1 MLDFPCLKKRGHK
14 RNEKTSDN
22 GGKPANQST
31 EIIAMNDP
39 KLYLDAVLDFELRH
53 HHPNPDIDDML
64 HGDRTRTDEDG
75 NEIIDEGTPEPPVV
89 IEPEPDPDPPNP
101 NPGPAPNP
109 NPGPSPNTQQGGD
122 SRIEPLTKEKL
133 DALTQPGGVTT
144 GGVFRGGTDDEFLW
158 DGKLVS
164 SSPVN
169 FHVPSLNVGA
179 QTGLLA
185 IYGIN
190 VGEDEHGNV
199 VHSGGDEQL
208 YGGEGN
214 DVLVGGWGADI
225 LDGGPGNDYL
235 FGGLLYVWDGRP
247 ATDREDGESNILM
260 GGPGND
266 YLAGGGEINILNGGP
281 GNDHLV
287 ANGEFS
293 DVLIGGP
300 GRDVFDVAN
309 SDIVKIMDFQ
319 DGEDKILLV
328 SDRGNGY
335 YDGTREYLALYQ
347 LAAKAGVQ
355 FDMGWIATEVDNGVT
370 LPLEQNDNDEL
381 TIEGAYLANLQFEL
395 VNGDL
400 FIV

>member
-1 MLDFPCLKKRGHK
+1 
-14 RNEKTSDN
+14 
-22 GGKPANQST
+22 
-31 EIIAMNDP
+31 MNDP

-109 NPGPSPNTQQGGD
+109 NPNPNPGATPEHTAGGD
-122 SRIEPLTKEKL
+122 SRIEPLTETKL
-133 DALTQPGGVTT
+133 VALTRPIVPT
-144 GGVFRGGTDDEFLW
+144 GGGFRGGDGDEFIF
-158 DGKLVS
+158 DGVS
-164 SSPVN
+164 KRPDYDC
-169 FHVPSLNVGA
+169 PDTPGGY
-179 QTGLLA
+179 QGDLA
-185 IYGIN
+185 DCDVLGHYATYGFN
-190 VGEDEHGNV
+190 D
-199 VHSGGDEQL
+199 GDNQL
-208 YGGEGN
+208 YGGDGN
-214 DVLVGGWGADI
+214 DVLVGGAGDDY

-235 FGGLLYVWDGRP
+235 FGDRLVVYELGAVGDDLSTSPAWGRNYGN
-247 ATDREDGESNILM
+247 ANILM

-266 YLAGGGEINILNGGP
+266 YLAGGGDINILNGGP

-287 ANGEFS
+287 ADGEFS

-328 SDRGNGY
+328 SADPAGY
-335 YDGTREYLALYQ
+335 TDGPTEYLALYQ

-381 TIEGAYLANLQFEL
+381 TIEGAYLSNLQFEL

>member
-1 MLDFPCLKKRGHK
+1 
-14 RNEKTSDN
+14 
-22 GGKPANQST
+22 
-31 EIIAMNDP
+31 MNDP

-109 NPGPSPNTQQGGD
+109 NPGTTPTTQPAGD

-144 GGVFRGGTDDEFLW
+144 GGVFRGGDGDEFIF
-158 DGKLVS
+158 DGETVS
-164 SSPVN
+164 SSNIFSHFYKP
-169 FHVPSLNVGA
+169 
-179 QTGLLA
+179 GLLA
-185 IYGIN
+185 GYGVN
-190 VGEDEHGNV
+190 RGEDEHGNEFY
-199 VHSGGDEQL
+199 SGGDEQL
-208 YGGEGN
+208 YGGGGN
-214 DVLVGGWGADI
+214 DVLVGGYGNDY

-235 FGGLLYVWDGRP
+235 FGGLLLVYDSPPSVVGDDGGT
-247 ATDREDGESNILM
+247 ANILM

-266 YLAGGGEINILNGGP
+266 YLQDGGEFDILNGGP

-287 ANGEFS
+287 S
-293 DVLIGGP
+293 DEAQFAALIGGP
-300 GRDVFDVAN
+300 GRDVFDV
-309 SDIVKIMDFQ
+309 SRGDTVKIMDFQ

-328 SDRGNGY
+328 TARGSGPA
-335 YDGTREYLALYQ
+335 EYLSLYQ

-355 FDMGWIATEVDNGVT
+355 WDMGWIATEVDNGVT
-370 LPLEQNDNDEL
+370 LPLSLSYSEEL
-381 TIEGAYLANLQFEL
+381 TIEGAYLPNLQFEL

>member
-1 MLDFPCLKKRGHK
+1 
-14 RNEKTSDN
+14 
-22 GGKPANQST
+22 
-31 EIIAMNDP
+31 MNDP

-101 NPGPAPNP
+101 NPGPSPNP

-133 DALTQPGGVTT
+133 DALTQPGGVPT
-144 GGVFRGGTDDEFLW
+144 GGVFRGGDGDEFIW

-179 QTGLLA
+179 HTGLLA
-185 IYGIN
+185 IYGVN

-214 DVLVGGWGADI
+214 DVLVGGWGDDY

-235 FGGLLYVWDGRP
+235 FSGLLYVWDGRP
-247 ATDREDGESNILM
+247 ATGRGDDEANILK

-266 YLAGGGEINILNGGP
+266 YLEGGGEIDLLDGGP

-287 ANGEFS
+287 TDATFAA
-293 DVLIGGP
+293 LIGGP
-300 GRDVFDVAN
+300 GRDVFDIT
-309 SDIVKIMDFQ
+309 DGGQVKIMDFQ

-328 SDRGNGY
+328 SADPAGY
-335 YDGTREYLALYQ
+335 TDGPTGYLSLYQ

-355 FDMGWIATEVDNGVT
+355 WDMGWIATEVDNGVT
-370 LPLEQNDNDEL
+370 LPLSLSYDEEL
-381 TIEGAYLANLQFEL
+381 TIEGAYLPNLQFEL